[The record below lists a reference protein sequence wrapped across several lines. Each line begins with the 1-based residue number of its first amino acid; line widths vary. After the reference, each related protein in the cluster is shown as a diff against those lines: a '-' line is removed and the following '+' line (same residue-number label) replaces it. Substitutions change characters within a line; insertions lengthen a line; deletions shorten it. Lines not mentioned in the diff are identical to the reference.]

1 MYTKIHGK
9 KNKLQR
15 NRNNKETEW
24 NERKRIDT
32 ESEEGGRESRKVK
45 AVCKGEEEVVQIPS
59 KNEYYVFYEHILHTT
74 KQIYVRMLTL
84 WGI

>member
-1 MYTKIHGK
+1 MKWWEKTD
-9 KNKLQR
+9 N
-15 NRNNKETEW
+15 
-24 NERKRIDT
+24 DT
-32 ESEEGGRESRKVK
+32 ESEEGRRESRKVK

-74 KQIYVRMLTL
+74 KLIHVRMLTL